1 MWQLFIG
8 RGSCSQLHQ
17 LHQSASS
24 SVFTIAILGF
34 QPLTDPFLPINPSP
48 EIQEEPLE
56 ERLRTPPA
64 TPIHSPHAFLKEDRW
79 LFSPPPMLTSEHV
92 KLDNS
97 EIGLNVIDNTDKRR
111 KSPALRKRAARPK
124 SLVLS
129 SEEKPPRKGV
139 RPTTTSTPLDLNLQE
154 TSEPSTSIEIK
165 NFSVPPFLLA
175 RPVPLSVGTEPVIWN
190 PPPLLQI
197 VSHPTSDLV
206 RRLTTSCMSYVSP
219 PAYQTNRK

>member
-1 MWQLFIG
+1 MDNILDNIDLDIENN
-8 RGSCSQLHQ
+8 RT
-17 LHQSASS
+17 
-24 SVFTIAILGF
+24 VFLKDS
-34 QPLTDPFLPINPSP
+34 DPFLPIIPSP

-79 LFSPPPMLTSEHV
+79 LFSPPPVLTSEHAR
-92 KLDNS
+92 LDNS
-97 EIGLNVIDNTDKRR
+97 EIGLNLTPHNTDKR

-129 SEEKPPRKGV
+129 SEENSPRKRV
-139 RPTTTSTPLDLNLQE
+139 RPTTMSTPLDLNLQG
-154 TSEPSTSIEIK
+154 TSEPSTSIEIE
-165 NFSVPPFLLA
+165 NFSVPSFLLV
-175 RPVPLSVGTEPVIWN
+175 RPVPLSVGTEPAIWN

-206 RRLTTSCMSYVSP
+206 RKLTTSHISYVSP
-219 PAYQTNRK
+219 LACQTNRK

>member
-1 MWQLFIG
+1 MDDILDNIDLSFEKNRTVFIKE
-8 RGSCSQLHQ
+8 S
-17 LHQSASS
+17 
-24 SVFTIAILGF
+24 
-34 QPLTDPFLPINPSP
+34 DPFLPIIPSP
-48 EIQEEPLE
+48 EIQDGPLE

-64 TPIHSPHAFLKEDRW
+64 TPIHSPHAFLKEERW
-79 LFSPPPMLTSEHV
+79 LFSPPPVLTSEHA

-97 EIGLNVIDNTDKRR
+97 EIGPNLTDTTDKRR

-129 SEEKPPRKGV
+129 PEENPPRK
-139 RPTTTSTPLDLNLQE
+139 RAKSTMTSTPHDLNLQG

-165 NFSVPPFLLA
+165 NFSVPSFLLIK
-175 RPVPLSVGTEPVIWN
+175 PVPLSVGTKPVIWN

-206 RRLTTSCMSYVSP
+206 RKLTTSHMSYVSP
-219 PAYQTNRK
+219 LACQTSRK